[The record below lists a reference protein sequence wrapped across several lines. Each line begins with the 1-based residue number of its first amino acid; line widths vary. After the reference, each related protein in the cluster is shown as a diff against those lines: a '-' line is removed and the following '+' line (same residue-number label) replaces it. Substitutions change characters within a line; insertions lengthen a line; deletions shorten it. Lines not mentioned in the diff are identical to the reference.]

1 MNITA
6 DKAVTINYTLK
17 DDEGKLIDES
27 KDSSFIYLHGHQN
40 IIPGLEAELNDKS
53 KGDTFSLVLEPKDAY
68 GEYNPSIT
76 QTISKNAFGGQDVEV
91 GMQFHAEG
99 DDGHPVLITVSEI
112 NGDDVTID
120 GNPPLAGVTLNYDV
134 EVMDVR
140 DATDEELSHGH
151 IHAHGESCGHDH

>member
-76 QTISKNAFGGQDVEV
+76 QTISNNAFGGQDVEV